1 MVRHTVGTP
10 CEIDQKS
17 SAQSWLVPAAS
28 SPVGSSRTL
37 LVKRI
42 ADAVVSEVS
51 LRLHMAEQWEQSSI
65 GRDLLLNIMQLTLCH
80 STHD

>member
-1 MVRHTVGTP
+1 MVKHTVGTP
-10 CEIDQKS
+10 CGTDQKS
-17 SAQSWLVPAAS
+17 STQSWLVPAAS
-28 SPVGSSRTL
+28 SPVDSSWTL

-42 ADAVVSEVS
+42 ADVVVSEVS

-80 STHD
+80 SAHD